1 MTNTEQ
7 NQRFANNYLFSDVNP
22 FEVVRVISDKTIEVR
37 EMDAKMASDW
47 KPEIVSGG
55 FAFHCANN
63 DDQRKAWV
71 ITSNEDNPV
80 VRIRRQK
87 DGTWQNRTFG
97 RFCLSDVPVKK
108 YDFNF

>member
-1 MTNTEQ
+1 MTHTEQ
-7 NQRFANNYLFSDVNP
+7 NQRFANNYLFSDVTP

-55 FAFHCANN
+55 FAFHCTNN

-97 RFCLSDVPVKK
+97 RFYLSDVPVKK

>member
-7 NQRFANNYLFSDVNP
+7 NHRFANNYLFSDVNP

-37 EMDAKMASDW
+37 EMDTEMASDW
-47 KPEIVSGG
+47 KPNMVSGG
-55 FAFHCANN
+55 FAFHCTNN
-63 DDQRKAWV
+63 ADQRKAWV

-80 VRIRRQK
+80 VRIRKQK
-87 DGTWQNRTFG
+87 DGSWKNPTFG
-97 RFCLSDVPVKK
+97 RFRLADAPIKK